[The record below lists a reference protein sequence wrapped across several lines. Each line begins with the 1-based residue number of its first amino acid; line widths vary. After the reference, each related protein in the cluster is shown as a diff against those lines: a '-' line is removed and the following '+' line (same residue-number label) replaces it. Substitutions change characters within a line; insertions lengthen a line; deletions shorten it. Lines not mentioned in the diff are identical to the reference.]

1 MQRRCF
7 FRNQI
12 RLCLKLSL
20 FMYYYL
26 IIPALLCCFLFAI
39 LLSFY
44 LISPSNSFA
53 FPGYRTL
60 ELFYCL
66 NVNFLQLMC
75 IHLHCQYCE
84 YCWLRWNTLS
94 FQSLLL
100 CWSYFDCLCRICS
113 LKEVRTSSC
122 AIQEGLN
129 HLDFSL
135 K

>member
-1 MQRRCF
+1 MSYYQFSF
-7 FRNQI
+7 FT
-12 RLCLKLSL
+12 SMYVSMHL
-20 FMYYYL
+20 FMYYC
-26 IIPALLCCFLFAI
+26 IFIPALLICFFFALF
-39 LLSFY
+39 LSFY
-44 LISPSNSFA
+44 LFSLLNSFA
-53 FPGYRTL
+53 SPVYRTL

-66 NVNFLQLMC
+66 KVNFIQFKC
-75 IHLHCQYCE
+75 IHLHCQYYE

-129 HLDFSL
+129 HLYFSL